1 MQWEKQ
7 QQQRQHNFVDKSKF
21 RIFICFN
28 NKSISNFLF
37 ILSGKSNVTDLF
49 FSCLFRCCCCSIWG
63 NESNGKTHENAFIKW
78 YIYIGILCQATRKKS
93 INYIIL
99 WSKVREPETERGK
112 SSKNVKQYLQII
124 KVNAF
129 REYKWNESILKHRSV
144 ENSMKRNIRTTIT
157 TTAMKVWKQK
167 KRHDLYHWRKSF
179 SDFTTN
185 LSFWPRGCKIYYYL
199 IWLTFIATTWTA
211 VGQRHTTEICYVRAL
226 VEIVA
231 FIVALVCTVRQSLV
245 FLSMAK
251 A

>member
-49 FSCLFRCCCCSIWG
+49 LHCCCCSIWG

-78 YIYIGILCQATRKKS
+78 YIYMGILCQATRKKS

-129 REYKWNESILKHRSV
+129 REYKWNESILKHR
-144 ENSMKRNIRTTIT
+144 KCG
-157 TTAMKVWKQK
+157 KQHEKKHQNNNNNNGNGSLKTK